1 MHVPPGSNLDKANT
15 VISGRSN
22 HLRSDRTLGVLLIAP
37 AALVVFIA
45 MIVPL
50 AYAVVMSF
58 FDYKV
63 GAEASARF
71 IFLDNYLHFFGDR
84 QAIKALVTT
93 IVFSVSAL
101 ALELVIGT
109 LIAVMLMTI
118 PSGLASFFRTVY
130 TMPLL
135 VSPIII
141 ALIWTHM
148 LDPSYGL
155 VYYLLGLVGLDHVF
169 GGLTQPGWALF
180 SIVVVDVWQTTP
192 FVLLV
197 VTSGLSS
204 ISKEI
209 YEAAEVDGAG
219 PIRTLIQIT
228 LPLIVRVLIVITIIR
243 GMDAFRVFDIIFG
256 LTKGGPADSTLSLSI
271 YAFRQGFDY
280 HATGYAITISLFM
293 MALLAI
299 VFTPLMRFFNDENA
313 PARVAR

>member
-1 MHVPPGSNLDKANT
+1 MPGGLSHFK
-15 VISGRSN
+15 G
-22 HLRSDRTLGVLLIAP
+22 DRTLAVLLITP

-45 MIVPL
+45 MIIPL
-50 AYAVVMSF
+50 GYAVVMSF

-71 IFLDNYLHFFGDR
+71 IFLSNYLQFFSDR
-84 QAIKALVTT
+84 LAITSLVTT

-109 LIAVMLMTI
+109 LIAVMLMTV
-118 PSGLASFFRTVY
+118 PSRLAGFFRTVY

-141 ALIWTHM
+141 SLIWGHM
-148 LDPSYGL
+148 YDPSYGL
-155 VYYLLGLVGLDHVF
+155 VYYLLSLVGLDHIF

-209 YEAAEVDGAG
+209 YEAAKVDGAG
-219 PIRTLIQIT
+219 PTRTLIQIT

-256 LTKGGPADSTLSLSI
+256 LTKGGPADSTLSLSM

-280 HATGYAITISLFM
+280 YSTGYAVTISLFM
-293 MALLAI
+293 MAMMAI
-299 VFTPLMRFFNDENA
+299 VFTPLMRFFNDDNA
-313 PARVAR
+313 QARAAR